1 MSALE
6 KLKQLEPIQFR
17 YKKEF
22 DPDQKLR
29 AGFSAQQV
37 QKIIPEAVVEED
49 GILML
54 DMYVLRRFIKPGH
67 NQDVYNFLQ
76 RMKMVR
82 DKYNY
87 TGITGVFKVLSG
99 GNTSEFVICQG
110 FNEFGKLGEF
120 EETDKSLQELY
131 NEMFGEG
138 SYRKDAT
145 AYNQALEMWGRSTE
159 RLMQMEDLSTQLN

>member
-37 QKIIPEAVVEED
+37 QKIIPEAVVEVE

-54 DMYVLRRFIKPGH
+54 DMDVLYIISSIMFQLKSKLK
-67 NQDVYNFLQ
+67 NQQNTALGQ
-76 RMKMVR
+76 H
-82 DKYNY
+82 
-87 TGITGVFKVLSG
+87 LS
-99 GNTSEFVICQG
+99 
-110 FNEFGKLGEF
+110 
-120 EETDKSLQELY
+120 KS
-131 NEMFGEG
+131 
-138 SYRKDAT
+138 
-145 AYNQALEMWGRSTE
+145 W
-159 RLMQMEDLSTQLN
+159 